1 MNSTLLFVNSP
12 TQQQSRVPHPT
23 TIMCALA
30 PTRAASSVSQHGFA
44 IEQCSELTPA
54 QLKDTGDIF
63 LQHHQLCIENTQLRE
78 QLRATQAELK
88 SLREDFNA
96 MRAQMQTLSG
106 EEQAVRRP

>member
-1 MNSTLLFVNSP
+1 MSDP
-12 TQQQSRVPHPT
+12 KD
-23 TIMCALA
+23 IMHMGAVMQLTGDETVTSKAL
-30 PTRAASSVSQHGFA
+30 
-44 IEQCSELTPA
+44 

-63 LQHHQLCIENTQLRE
+63 LQHHRLCIENTQLRE